1 MKKIILSLA
10 IVFGLG
16 IAQISAQGVS
26 FGIKAE
32 ANMSSFI
39 LSDFGI
45 VESKIG
51 IGGTFGG
58 FSTISVTENFA
69 IQPEL
74 LFHFRSSGWEED
86 LGIGAYGVQRI
97 QDNIHYWGMEIPV
110 YALGQWNT
118 VCGSRFFAGVGPYAG
133 FGFSAK
139 LNTADTDLY
148 EQFEG
153 YSMLRRFDFGFG
165 TLFGIEFPNRVQINA
180 SYRIGVLNMLDYGRA
195 DARALPHTF
204 SLGIGYR
211 F

>member
-16 IAQISAQGVS
+16 IAPISAQGVS
-26 FGIKAE
+26 FGIKAD

-39 LSDFGI
+39 VSNWEDSEG
-45 VESKIG
+45 KIG
-51 IGGTFGG
+51 FGGTFGG
-58 FSTISVTENFA
+58 FSTISITEHFA

-74 LFHFRSSGWEED
+74 LFHFRSSTLKLNFCGELVRND
-86 LGIGAYGVQRI
+86 FR
-97 QDNIHYWGMEIPV
+97 YWGMEVPI

-139 LNTADTDLY
+139 FDNEDNGDLY
-148 EQFEG
+148 EQFDG
-153 YSMLRRFDFGFG
+153 YSTFRRFDFGFG
-165 TLFGIEFPNRVQINA
+165 TLFGVEFPNRIQINA
-180 SYRIGVLNMLDYGRA
+180 SYRIGVLNMLDSRREES
-195 DARALPHTF
+195 RALPHTF